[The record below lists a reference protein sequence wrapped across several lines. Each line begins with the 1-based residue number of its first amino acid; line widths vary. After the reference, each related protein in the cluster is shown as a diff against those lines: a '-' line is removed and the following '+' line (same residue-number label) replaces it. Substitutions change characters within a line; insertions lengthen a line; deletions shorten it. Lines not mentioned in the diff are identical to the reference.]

1 MTTLNAAQQLEL
13 RRLLERGLP
22 LQSRPYQIL
31 AEQIGVSEQT
41 VLEQVQRW
49 NDDGLF
55 RRFGLVLH
63 HRALGFRANAM
74 LVMDIP
80 DQQVDAIGAQLSTAP
95 GVNLCYQR
103 PRRLPHW
110 RYNLFAMVH
119 GRSAEEIDSDRAR
132 IRQLLGS
139 ACRDDAMLVSSRI
152 LKKTGLRLAR
162 RNQPAEEKPPCSE

>member
-1 MTTLNAAQQLEL
+1 MTALNPAQQLAL
-13 RRLLERGLP
+13 RRLLEPGLP

-80 DQQVDAIGAQLSTAP
+80 DDQGDAIGAQLGTAP

-110 RYNLFAMVH
+110 RYNLFCMVH
-119 GRSAEEIDSDRAR
+119 GRERAAVQAHIAE
-132 IRQLLGS
+132 
-139 ACRDDAMLVSSRI
+139 M
-152 LKKTGLRLAR
+152 LAR
-162 RNQPAEEKPPCSE
+162 HGLAEVPHRLLFSTRAFKQRGGRFTPPAEVING

>member
-1 MTTLNAAQQLEL
+1 MTALNPAQQLAL
-13 RRLLERGLP
+13 RRLLEPGLP

-31 AEQIGVSEQT
+31 ADQLGVSEQS

-49 NDDGLF
+49 NDGGLF

-80 DQQVDAIGAQLSTAP
+80 DEQVDAIGAQLSSAP

-110 RYNLFAMVH
+110 RYNLFCMVH
-119 GRSAEEIDSDRAR
+119 GRERATVQAHIAR
-132 IRQLLGS
+132 
-139 ACRDDAMLVSSRI
+139 M
-152 LKKTGLRLAR
+152 LAR
-162 RNQPAEEKPPCSE
+162 HGLAEVPHRLLFSTRAFKQRGGRFTPAAETING